1 MYEKIKKVEMIS
13 VLDLTRREVMI
24 LLDVGSALNLIFK
37 RGSKGSN
44 GSALV
49 LDSARRNLTPT
60 DTVRAYTCRQ

>member
-1 MYEKIKKVEMIS
+1 MKKIKKVEMIS
-13 VLDLTRREVMI
+13 VLDLTRREVI

-60 DTVRAYTCRQ
+60 ETQ